1 MEGSASQVAVIKH
14 FGRLYLH
21 FEVIGSTIR
30 PMRVEKIERQS
41 ASALCA
47 ASLRRAILSGDLQAG
62 QRLPPERRLAEE
74 FGVNR
79 LTLRGA
85 LAQLLAVGLVTVKQG
100 SGYTVADVARVG
112 SLDLLPEIVEMAR
125 EESALSQL
133 VADLLNVR
141 RSLASS
147 VLGRLAESANDA
159 DLAKLELAID
169 AFEEVAVQGTPLL
182 SDFVEADF
190 AIVAAM
196 VDGTGSPILR
206 MCLNP
211 VMHAVAQIKELAGA
225 MYVDPQDNLAGHR
238 LLLAWLRDPSL
249 APLQT
254 VIGALATRD
263 EQTIARMRTTIEANT

>member
-1 MEGSASQVAVIKH
+1 MI
-14 FGRLYLH
+14 FD
-21 FEVIGSTIR
+21 
-30 PMRVEKIERQS
+30 KIERQS
-41 ASALCA
+41 ASAVCA
-47 ASLRRAILSGDLQAG
+47 AALRRAILSGDLQAG
-62 QRLPPERRLAEE
+62 QRLPPERRLAED

-79 LTLRGA
+79 LTLRAA

-125 EESALSQL
+125 EEEQLPQL

-147 VLGRLAESANDA
+147 VLGRLAQSATDA

-169 AFEEVAVQGTPLL
+169 AFEKIAAQGKPLV

-196 VDGTGSPILR
+196 VDGTRSPILR

-211 VMHAVAQIKELAGA
+211 VIHAVAQIKELASA
-225 MYVDPQDNLAGHR
+225 MYIDPQDNLSGHR
-238 LLLAWLRDPSL
+238 LLLSWLRDPTL

-254 VIGALATRD
+254 VIDALATRD
-263 EQTIARMRTTIEANT
+263 EQTIARMRNAIEANP